1 MGGSSAEGLENED
14 GKLTYVNSLRFAT
27 VFLLACS
34 ASQAVAQRTQFPTP
48 VDPESPFYQGSQPGA
63 ALGGATLNGGVQP
76 LAPQFDPYAPSNA
89 APPSYTPYGQPAP
102 PGVQG
107 AAPYSQAAP
116 AYGTY
121 GQNPYA
127 RNMPDGTMAPK
138 LRFLNELLIENTYL
152 ARFGNHGLGMD
163 DVGLAGSFAFPL
175 LSTWSPMFITPG
187 FTYHSWNGPASGN
200 FAGSPDLPPNAY
212 DAYLDAGWRPQV
224 NSWFSADLDVRV
236 GVYSDFSKINS
247 QSIRILGR
255 GLGIITFSPQWQLAA
270 GVWYLDRLTVKIL
283 PAGGVIWTPNQDTRF
298 AMLFPNPK
306 ISQRMWTIRN
316 TDVWAYVAGEYGGGK
331 WTIQRANGAGD
342 VVEYNDLRA
351 LFGLEWFNLSGAR
364 GNFEVGYVFD
374 RHLIYRSGTPTAHPS
389 DTVLLRAGLN
399 Y

>member
-1 MGGSSAEGLENED
+1 LGGSSAEGLENED
-14 GKLTYVNSLRFAT
+14 GTLTYVNSLRFAT
-27 VFLLACS
+27 LLLLACT
-34 ASQAVAQRTQFPTP
+34 ASEALAQRIQVPTV
-48 VDPESPFYQGSQPGA
+48 VDQESPFYQGPPPGA
-63 ALGGATLNGGVQP
+63 ALNGTVQP
-76 LAPQFDPYAPSNA
+76 ALPPLSDPYATSPA
-89 APPSYTPYGQPAP
+89 QPPMISPYGQPAP
-102 PGVQG
+102 MPGVQG
-107 AAPYSQAAP
+107 AAPYSSQAGP

-127 RNMPDGTMAPK
+127 RTMPDGTVAPRM
-138 LRFLNELLIENTYL
+138 RFLNELLIENTYL
-152 ARFGNHGLGMD
+152 ARFGNHGLGID
-163 DVGLAGSFAFPL
+163 DVGLAGAFAFPL
-175 LSTWSPMFITPG
+175 LSTWSPLFVTPG

-224 NSWFSADLDVRV
+224 SSWFSADLDVRV
-236 GVYSDFSKINS
+236 GVYSDFSKVNS

-255 GLGIITFSPQWQLAA
+255 GLGIITFSPQWQMAV

-298 AMLFPNPK
+298 SILFPNPK
-306 ISQRMWTIRN
+306 ISQRIWTIRN

-342 VVEYNDLRA
+342 VVELNDLRA
-351 LFGLEWFNLSGAR
+351 LFGLEWFNLSGMR

-374 RHLIYRSGTPTAHPS
+374 RHIVYRSGTPTAHPS
-389 DTVLLRAGLN
+389 DTVLLRAGLT